1 MNFLS
6 LFKRNILYKLK
17 KKIYIDFDKINKKTL
32 DDFFIYY
39 GSDKASLFTK
49 SDSKGHGFSK
59 FYTRHLNH
67 LKNNK
72 INILEIGSYAGASA
86 AAFIKYFPNS
96 TVYCFDINISKID
109 YSSNKM
115 NVYGLDINNKKKLH
129 ETLNKI
135 IAGNEIEFFD
145 IIIDDGS
152 HYLSDILLSLKTFF
166 KYIKNKGLYIVEDYK
181 HPNYYSYNKNVDDIF
196 FDQVL
201 KNLKENKIF
210 DSNIIGNED
219 QQYLFNAIKT
229 IYTYKGDLKDSDICF
244 IEKN

>member
-1 MNFLS
+1 
-6 LFKRNILYKLK
+6 
-17 KKIYIDFDKINKKTL
+17 
-32 DDFFIYY
+32 
-39 GSDKASLFTK
+39 
-49 SDSKGHGFSK
+49 
-59 FYTRHLNH
+59 
-67 LKNNK
+67 
-72 INILEIGSYAGASA
+72 
-86 AAFIKYFPNS
+86 
-96 TVYCFDINISKID
+96 
-109 YSSNKM
+109 M